1 MNKSPVLLF
10 SLFAKLKSMKK
21 HISILLLTAAC
32 IYQLRAGSFTEHHTV
47 NCGTMLSLGRVGYPT
62 WNPATVIQAAAHGE
76 ATVSTINLID
86 SLFYQA
92 APNYEGLD
100 TFIVACAH
108 ATQITCDTGIYI
120 IETVCN
126 TNAARDLPAIKA
138 DLNVYPNPTAAVL
151 NIGCEWPIMQLRIC
165 AANGILVLEK
175 RWPIAVTSMEIPV
188 GHLPRGVYWLQA
200 TDGQAIVS
208 KKLVIGA
215 WP

>member
-1 MNKSPVLLF
+1 
-10 SLFAKLKSMKK
+10 MKK
-21 HISILLLTAAC
+21 HVVILLLSAAC
-32 IYQLRAGSFTEHHTV
+32 LCQLRAGSFTEYHTV
-47 NCGTMLSLGRVGYPT
+47 TCGTVLQLGRVGYPT
-62 WNPATVIQAAAHGE
+62 WNPAVLIQASTHGQ
-76 ATVSTINLID
+76 AIVTTTNSID

-92 APNYEGLD
+92 APNFEGVD

-126 TNAARDLPAIKA
+126 TNTVGDLPDIKA

-151 NIGCEWPIMQLRIC
+151 NIACERPIMQLRLC

-175 RWPIAVTSMEIPV
+175 RWPIAVASVEITV
-188 GHLPRGVYWLQA
+188 GHLPKGTYWLQA
-200 TDGQAIVS
+200 TDGQTSVS
-208 KKLVIGA
+208 KKVVIGA